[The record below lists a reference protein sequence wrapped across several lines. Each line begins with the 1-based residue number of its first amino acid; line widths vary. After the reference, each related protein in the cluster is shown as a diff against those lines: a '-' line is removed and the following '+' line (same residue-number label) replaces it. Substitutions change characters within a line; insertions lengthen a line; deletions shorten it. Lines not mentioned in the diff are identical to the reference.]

1 MVVPGASVGY
11 KLLSIRMM
19 GLGDSLSLSLTLVG
33 KGWNVV
39 SKCFVVWERKD
50 GPRCGLQRFGGDAE

>member
-1 MVVPGASVGY
+1 MVVPGGSVGY

-19 GLGDSLSLSLTLVG
+19 GLGDSLSLLLAQAG

-39 SKCFVVWERKD
+39 SKCFAVWERKD
-50 GPRCGLQRFGGDAE
+50 GPRCDLQRFGGDAG